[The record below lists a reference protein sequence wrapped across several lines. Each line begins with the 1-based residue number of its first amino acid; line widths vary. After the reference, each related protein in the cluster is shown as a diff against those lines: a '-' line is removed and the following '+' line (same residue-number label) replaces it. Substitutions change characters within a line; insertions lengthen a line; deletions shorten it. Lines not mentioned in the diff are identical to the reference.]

1 MVPDLILLLCV
12 IIHASLI
19 LSGIIVG
26 AALLLIASFILGFL
40 VILWMLGHDL
50 YKLLCWVVHYMS
62 TIASSLFWLV
72 LFMVS
77 LVFRIVMGFVGIV
90 TGCVHSMISEYGL
103 WTDYSISSGCS
114 DE

>member
-1 MVPDLILLLCV
+1 MVPDFILLLCV
-12 IIHASLI
+12 LIHASLI

-26 AALLLIASFILGFL
+26 AAILLIVSFILGFL
-40 VILWMLGHDL
+40 VILWMLSYDL
-50 YKLLCWVVHYMS
+50 YRLLCWVVHYVN

-72 LFMVS
+72 LFVVS
-77 LVFRIVMGFVGIV
+77 LVYRIVMGFVGIV

-103 WTDYSISSGCS
+103 WTDYSISSDGS